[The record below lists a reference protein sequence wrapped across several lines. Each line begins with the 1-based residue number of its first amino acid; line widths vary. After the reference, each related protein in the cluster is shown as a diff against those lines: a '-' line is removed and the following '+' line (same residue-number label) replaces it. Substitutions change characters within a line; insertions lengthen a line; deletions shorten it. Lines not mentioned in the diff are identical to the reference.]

1 MKFVRLFRDSVLSY
15 LERLGYRVFKVGPT
29 DNSRI
34 TDPYGMV
41 VLDEMYSPWLT
52 DREFLAAYEV
62 IRSHTLV
69 DVYRCYELWTLV
81 DQSAK
86 LDGAILEVGVWRGGT
101 GALIAHRAKL
111 FKDFG
116 SGLPLRHVRWRREGM
131 GRDSYYQGG
140 EHGDTSRA
148 QVEDLIHRK
157 LDLPSVVVLEG
168 VFPEE
173 TSRYISDQRFRL
185 CHVDVDVYQSA
196 KDIVDWIWDRLVVG
210 GMVIY
215 DDYGFRSCDGI
226 TRYVEEQRAFAD
238 RLVVHNLNKHAV
250 VIKIR

>member
-1 MKFVRLFRDSVLSY
+1 MKLVRLLKDSVLSG
-15 LERLGYRVFKVGPT
+15 LERLGYRVFKVERT
-29 DNSRI
+29 DGSRA

-52 DREFLAAYEV
+52 DKDFLAAYEV

-69 DVYRCYELWTLV
+69 DVFRCYELWTLV

-101 GALIAHRAKL
+101 GALIAQRAKL
-111 FKDFG
+111 
-116 SGLPLRHVRWRREGM
+116 SGISDPVYLCDTFAGVVKAS
-131 GRDSYYQGG
+131 GRDSHYQGG
-140 EHGDTSRA
+140 EHADTSRT

-196 KDIVDWIWDRLVVG
+196 KDIVDWLWDRLVVG

-215 DDYGFRSCDGI
+215 DDYGFR
-226 TRYVEEQRAFAD
+226 Q
-238 RLVVHNLNKHAV
+238 L
-250 VIKIR
+250 